1 MAWQRVG
8 GTGAG
13 EGADPTSFGQG
24 GREAG
29 EEVDVAVPGKEPT
42 TSDGERAWRQGL
54 PELGWRGGD
63 REAARNLG
71 GGKMERGE
79 GGGSVL

>member
-13 EGADPTSFGQG
+13 EGADPKSFGQG

-42 TSDGERAWRQGL
+42 TSDG
-54 PELGWRGGD
+54 
-63 REAARNLG
+63 
-71 GGKMERGE
+71 
-79 GGGSVL
+79 